1 MFRRVLR
8 GKVVVIIVV
17 YVNDLLVASE
27 TKRGEEGFVVSLMT
41 TPRNDV
47 RSEPGTIFTP
57 HRLQCNVL
65 NLD

>member
-1 MFRRVLR
+1 MLRRVLR

-47 RSEPGTIFTP
+47 RSGAGTIFTP
-57 HRLQCNVL
+57 HQLQCSVL

>member
-27 TKRGEEGFVVSLMT
+27 TKRGKEGFVVSLMT
-41 TPRNDV
+41 TPWND
-47 RSEPGTIFTP
+47 G
-57 HRLQCNVL
+57 
-65 NLD
+65 